1 MDADLAAH
9 PIALVATA
17 LHNDIQETGTCY
29 TNATVFSSPKDNAPV
44 GCYVPTDDS
53 TVSPLQAL
61 HSCYFMEY

>member
-29 TNATVFSSPKDNAPV
+29 TNATVFSSPEDNAPV
-44 GCYVPTDDS
+44 GCYVPTDDP
-53 TVSPLQAL
+53 TVSPL
-61 HSCYFMEY
+61 

>member
-17 LHNDIQETGTCY
+17 LHNDIQEAGTCY
-29 TNATVFSSPKDNAPV
+29 TSASVFFGPRDNAPA
-44 GCYVPTDDS
+44 GCYVPSDDS

-61 HSCYFMEY
+61 HSRYFMEH